1 MIAARGRATG
11 KVIVAGEHFVVY
23 GAPAI
28 AVPLPAAALE
38 VEIQMA
44 AGGTAPQGHVAECAR
59 IVRERWGGPEPA
71 AVSIVVRSQIPV
83 AAGLGSSAALS
94 VALARAWAEML
105 GREPDEA
112 ELREVS
118 LACERLAHGA
128 PSGIDTEVA
137 VTGRAV
143 RFVRGEPPR
152 PQVVGPGIGLVVI
165 DTGTPASTRTM
176 VEAVARR
183 RGEDPARFER
193 LLAETS
199 ALVAAAG
206 DALAAGDVAR
216 LGAALDAA
224 QPLLAAVGVSTPGL
238 ERAVAAARA
247 AGAAGAKLTGKGGGG
262 TAIAAC
268 REPDAATL
276 ADRLRG
282 EGWTVVA
289 AGGIAPAA

>member
-1 MIAARGRATG
+1 MTVARGRATG

-28 AVPLPAAALE
+28 AVPLPAATLE
-38 VEIQMA
+38 VEIREA
-44 AGGTAPQGHVAECAR
+44 AGGPAPQGHVAECAR
-59 IVRERWGGPEPA
+59 IARERWGGPDPA
-71 AVSIVVRSQIPV
+71 AVSIVVRSGIPV

-94 VALARAWAEML
+94 VALARAWAGMV
-105 GREPDEA
+105 GRAPDDA

-118 LACERLAHGA
+118 LACERVAHGA

-143 RFVRGEPPR
+143 RFVRGESPR
-152 PQVVGPGIGLVVI
+152 PQAVAPGIGLIVI

-183 RGEDPARFER
+183 RTEDPARFER

-199 ALVAAAG
+199 AVVAAVG
-206 DALAAGDVAR
+206 DALAAGDVTR
-216 LGAALDAA
+216 LGTALDAA

-238 ERAVAAARA
+238 ERAVAAVRA

-262 TAIAAC
+262 TVIATC
-268 REPDAATL
+268 RERDAPLL
-276 ADRLRG
+276 AERLRD